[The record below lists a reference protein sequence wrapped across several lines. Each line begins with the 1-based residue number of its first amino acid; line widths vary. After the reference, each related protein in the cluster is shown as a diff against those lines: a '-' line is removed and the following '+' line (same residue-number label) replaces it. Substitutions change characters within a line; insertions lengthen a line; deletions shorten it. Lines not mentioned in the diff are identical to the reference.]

1 MADPGFDGMDVSI
14 EERILA
20 AFVVLLKADE
30 DIAAEFAP
38 ILTLETPTRQ
48 AFERIAAGSMAV
60 QPYQVKAAD
69 KPSGRSTI
77 RVGLLVSAYL
87 EAEQT
92 EEDSNLLGLRLGNHI
107 RKLAFSNPR
116 LSDTEP
122 LTMSAVEV
130 GGAWPVTGTKPAAEK
145 AGESAAITP
154 GSKLSTTRSAPVA
167 SASTAGSSSEPATER
182 FEAFRKRNRAPSS
195 PASRAPVADQLRSGS
210 PAPDS
215 ILITSAPASA
225 KSRVQ

>member
-130 GGAWPVTGTKPAAEK
+130 VQLTTLAPSEGVR
-145 AGESAAITP
+145 I
-154 GSKLSTTRSAPVA
+154 LSYRIFYETDID
-167 SASTAGSSSEPATER
+167 PATGELS
-182 FEAFRKRNRAPSS
+182 E
-195 PASRAPVADQLRSGS
+195 G
-210 PAPDS
+210 
-215 ILITSAPASA
+215 
-225 KSRVQ
+225 